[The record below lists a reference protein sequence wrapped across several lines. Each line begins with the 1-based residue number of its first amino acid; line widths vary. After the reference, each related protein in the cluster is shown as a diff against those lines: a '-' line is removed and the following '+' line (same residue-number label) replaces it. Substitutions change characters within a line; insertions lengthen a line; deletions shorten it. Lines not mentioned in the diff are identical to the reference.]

1 MINSC
6 VLVGRIARDPEMR
19 YTTSGMAVVNFRI
32 AVARQRR
39 GQDQE
44 EQTDWLDIV
53 AFGKTGEF
61 VAQYLDK
68 GSLIGV
74 EGRIQSRN
82 WQAQDG
88 QQRYSVEIV
97 ANSVQ
102 ALESRQEAER
112 RRASRA
118 ANGGNAAAPAAPA
131 GPRGPRP
138 QAAPPTTDSQE
149 DYGPISE
156 DEDPFGDQ

>member
-32 AVARQRR
+32 AVQRPR
-39 GQDQE
+39 RSGEGE
-44 EQTDWLDIV
+44 EQTDWLDVV

-68 GSLIGV
+68 GSLVGI

-82 WQAQDG
+82 WQTQDG

-97 ANSVQ
+97 ANTVQ
-102 ALESRQEAER
+102 ALESRQDAER
-112 RRASRA
+112 RRAARA
-118 ANGGNAAAPAAPA
+118 TAAPA
-131 GPRGPRP
+131 GGPPRP
-138 QAAPPTTDSQE
+138 PVGPAPAGPPAPVE

>member
-32 AVARQRR
+32 AVSRPRR
-39 GQDQE
+39 SGEGE
-44 EQTDWLDIV
+44 EQTDWLDVV

-68 GSLIGV
+68 GALIGV

-82 WQAQDG
+82 WQTQDG

-112 RRASRA
+112 RRAAKGTAGPS
-118 ANGGNAAAPAAPA
+118 GAPPRGPVDQPPA
-131 GPRGPRP
+131 GPS
-138 QAAPPTTDSQE
+138 APVA

>member
-1 MINSC
+1 VINSC

-68 GSLIGV
+68 GALIGV

-82 WQAQDG
+82 WQTQDG

-112 RRASRA
+112 RRASRG
-118 ANGGNAAAPAAPA
+118 ANAGDGGAPA
-131 GPRGPRP
+131 GQRGPRP
-138 QAAPPTTDSQE
+138 QAVPSTMDSQE